1 MIRRIII
8 AMLLLGLF
16 GFRAEAQDIVTD
28 ISQYEIELRHTFT
41 GQELLLFG
49 AVRGEAGVVD
59 ARYDVVIVVSG
70 EERAQKVRKKERFY
84 GFWINNDGIDLEN
97 VPEYYAR
104 ASTRPLPEIADEA
117 LLRKLKLGLDNQD
130 FATAG
135 VAEDYIEGLKR
146 IKKQEGLYAIRTEE
160 MPVKSDILF
169 RADFFFPA
177 NVPSGAYTAT
187 VYLFQGGQ
195 LIGRTDQTIQ
205 IDKVGFERAVY
216 NLATEHPR
224 LYGIMAVI
232 IALLAGWLAGFLTRP
247 RSKLG

>member
-1 MIRRIII
+1 MKRLVLI
-8 AMLLLGLF
+8 LLF
-16 GFRAEAQDIVTD
+16 GLLALPVRAQDIVTD
-28 ISQYEIELRHTFT
+28 ISHYDIELRHSFT

-49 AVRGEAGVVD
+49 AIRGEAGARG
-59 ARYDVVIVVSG
+59 ARYDVVVVVSG
-70 EERAQKVRKKERFY
+70 EERTEKVRKKERVF
-84 GFWINNDGIDLEN
+84 GIWVNNDGIDLEN

-104 ASTRPLPEIADEA
+104 ASTRPLDEIADET
-117 LLRKLKLGLDNQD
+117 LLSKLKLGLANQD

-135 VAEDYIEGLKR
+135 VPEDYIEGLIR
-146 IKKQEGLYAIRTEE
+146 IKEQEGLYAISTEE

-187 VYLFQGGQ
+187 AYLFQGGQ
-195 LIGRTDQTIQ
+195 LIGRADQTIQ

-216 NLATEHPR
+216 DLATDHPR
-224 LYGIMAVI
+224 LYGLMAII
-232 IALLAGWLAGFLTRP
+232 IALLAGWLAGFLTRS